1 MLFDNS
7 KDETNFPY
15 KLLLT
20 DTTVLRI
27 YKAFAYNSR
36 ANIKLSKTESQKI
49 VKLDNQGNF

>member
-7 KDETNFPY
+7 KNETNFPY

-20 DTTVLRI
+20 DATVLRLC
-27 YKAFAYNSR
+27 KTFAYNSR
-36 ANIKLSKTESQKI
+36 ANIKLSKTESHKI

>member
-7 KDETNFPY
+7 KDENNFPY
-15 KLLLT
+15 KVLLT
-20 DTTVLRI
+20 DTTVLRLSQ
-27 YKAFAYNSR
+27 AFAYNSR